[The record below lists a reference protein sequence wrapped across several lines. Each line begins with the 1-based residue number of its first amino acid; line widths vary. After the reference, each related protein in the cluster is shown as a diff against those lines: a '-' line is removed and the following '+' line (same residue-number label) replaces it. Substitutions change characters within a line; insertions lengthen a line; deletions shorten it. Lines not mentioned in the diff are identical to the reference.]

1 MSLKKYLLS
10 ITVTLLFTSSLCFA
24 DSVPLSKSPNYFS
37 YSDSQFNSLAASN
50 KNAASNIASVLNSC
64 AVYS

>member
-24 DSVPLSKSPNYFS
+24 DSVPLSQCANYLS

-64 AVYS
+64 AV